1 MKNIL
6 VIGSGGHANSCIDVL
21 LSTKKFKILGVILK
35 DKKTINKTQIKKT
48 FLSTNLKKLTKK
60 CKNAHISIG
69 MIKNYQPRLKAY
81 NEAKKLGYKFP
92 IIISSESYVSNSS
105 KLAEGIIVMHGSI
118 INTNVI
124 IKENSIINT
133 RALIEHDVK
142 IGRNCHISTGAII
155 NGGSKIGD
163 NTFIGSGAIVSNNII
178 IGNNCLISAGSFIKR
193 NLSNNTIYKYE
204 KK

>member
-48 FLSTNLKKLTKK
+48 FLSANLKKLTKK

-133 RALIEHDVK
+133 RALIEHDV
-142 IGRNCHISTGAII
+142 IIEENSQVTTGVVI
-155 NGGSKIGD
+155 NGGCVIKENS
-163 NTFIGSGAIVSNNII
+163 FIGSGSILKENIVIKKK
-178 IGNNCLISAGSFIKR
+178 SFIKMG
-193 NLSNNTIYKYE
+193 SII